1 MKQANKVLAEFFG
14 TALLLL
20 AIVGS
25 GILATTISDDVGIQL
40 IINVFSIVTAL
51 GLLIFILG
59 PVSGAHLNPVVS
71 LVMFGR
77 RELSLRDLINYLP
90 AQILG
95 AIAGTA
101 LANVLWNQ
109 PALQVS
115 TKIRTSLGMWIGE
128 VLATAGLLAIILVL
142 KRRKQ
147 DHLIIVAVPAWITSA
162 IFFTPSTSFAN
173 PAVTIGRMF
182 SDTFAGI
189 APESAWLFISA
200 QLVGALI
207 VFVFFRITEHDSTK
221 ERVSK

>member
-1 MKQANKVLAEFFG
+1 VKQANKVLAEFFG

>member
-1 MKQANKVLAEFFG
+1 MDGGMEVGGALQSALNPSVGAPTPPQAQPQSRPSVVPNDALRALQANDAQTQRILEMFLSEFAVDRLAMHMHD
-14 TALLLL
+14 T
-20 AIVGS
+20 
-25 GILATTISDDVGIQL
+25 
-40 IINVFSIVTAL
+40 
-51 GLLIFILG
+51 
-59 PVSGAHLNPVVS
+59 
-71 LVMFGR
+71 R
-77 RELSLRDLINYLP
+77 
-90 AQILG
+90 
-95 AIAGTA
+95 GTA